1 MTQDEV
7 TAMAEAAGSGAAIRI
22 LVADDHP
29 MTREGIALI
38 LGNQPDMAVVAEAAD
53 GQQAVELY
61 ALHRPDIALLDLQM
75 PRLGGVG
82 ATKAI
87 LAAHPGGRIVL
98 FTTYDGDDD
107 IYRGLRAGAK
117 AYLLKDSP
125 RQEVCRALRDVHA
138 GQRYLPPAV
147 GAKLA
152 QRLEHGTLTA
162 RELDVLHLVAAG
174 HANKEIGFR
183 LGVSEG
189 TVKSH
194 LNGAMGKLG
203 ATSRTEAVIVAG
215 QRGLLRR

>member
-1 MTQDEV
+1 VTQDEV

-38 LGNQPDMAVVAEAAD
+38 LGNQPDMVVVAEAAD
-53 GQQAVELY
+53 GQEAVELY
-61 ALHRPDIALLDLQM
+61 AMHRPDIALLDLQM

-82 ATKAI
+82 ATEAI
-87 LAAHPGGRIVL
+87 LAAHPGGRVVL

-125 RQEVCRALRDVHA
+125 RQEVCRALRAVHA
-138 GQRYLPPAV
+138 GERYLPPLV

-152 QRLEHGTLTA
+152 QRMEYDTLTA
-162 RELDVLHLVAAG
+162 RELDVLRLVAAG

-203 ATSRTEAVIVAG
+203 VTSRTEAVIVAG